1 MIPVIAVAVMGN
13 VIVVVIKLTVRVVIS
28 LGLVGSHCNS
38 SHYDT
43 THSTGRHGN
52 LRL

>member
-28 LGLVGSHCNS
+28 LGLVK
-38 SHYDT
+38 
-43 THSTGRHGN
+43 
-52 LRL
+52 LLL